1 MRKSGRANI
10 DAMLRHLAS
19 HHDPQDFPSTAY
31 ERQALIDAAGKG
43 RLIEWQKERR
53 RYELTASGWRRL
65 RRNGGLGVPA
75 LAICAGVGAAVGA
88 AALAML
94 WLPTDRS
101 AGGPA
106 ALARPV
112 EKVGALNPA
121 SPPPGGSTPDT
132 PPAAAPVTAA
142 SVVPPAPAEPATST
156 EPPAAPQPSAEP
168 APPAAKAP
176 AAKKFRHRTVKRRGR
191 RNWNFGR
198 RYRDERYVGT
208 DRP

>member
-1 MRKSGRANI
+1 MRKSGRANT

-31 ERQALIDAAGKG
+31 ERQALIEAAGKR
-43 RLIEWQKERR
+43 RLIEWQKDRR

-65 RRNGGLGVPA
+65 RRNRGLGVPA
-75 LAICAGVGAAVGA
+75 LAISVGLGAAIGA

-94 WLPTDRS
+94 WLPTGRS
-101 AGGPA
+101 VGGPA
-106 ALARPV
+106 ALGPPV
-112 EKVGALNPA
+112 VNVSALKPA

-132 PPAAAPVTAA
+132 PPAAAPVAAA

-156 EPPAAPQPSAEP
+156 EPPAATQPSAEP
-168 APPAAKAP
+168 APPAAKPP

-191 RNWNFGR
+191 WNWNFGH
-198 RYRDERYVGT
+198 RYRDERYVGM
-208 DRP
+208 DRR